1 MAGCLASIVLCYK
14 KDTPKLCEPLG
25 TVFWS
30 IRPCLR
36 QRARTKHP
44 SITVLRAT
52 TNHQSTV
59 YSDMRRRVRVLRA
72 RTKHESRVSVLRSLL
87 VATVLYSCHS
97 QSTLLLAQPLCQ
109 EYCVHLAEATTKHP
123 STLTLFSILCLKPS
137 IKHPSTLTLLSDSTL
152 RTMDGSWESIL
163 LCLPSTLTLRLY
175 AS

>member
-109 EYCVHLAEATTKHP
+109 EYCVHLAEPTTKHP
-123 STLTLFSILCLKPS
+123 STLPLFSILCRVSRIRVLSLYSP
-137 IKHPSTLTLLSDSTL
+137 TLLSVRWTVVGRVFYSVCQVL
-152 RTMDGSWESIL
+152 
-163 LCLPSTLTLRLY
+163 
-175 AS
+175 